1 MSSQNSLLVEILRSS
16 RTVFTPQSL
25 LLIDSKISASA
36 LAVKMHRYTNQGV
49 QLNPRR
55 GIYAKQGYNIE
66 EMACSLFRPSYISLE
81 YVLQRAG
88 VVFQYDSTVTSV
100 SYLSRTID
108 VDGHSYSF
116 RKINYE
122 LWAGME
128 GIVTKDNINI
138 ATPERAFLD
147 MLYHN
152 TTQNLLILNSV
163 PARYANNPNDCPTA
177 KPSWCWSILPLGSS
191 VVLALMP

>member
-36 LAVKMHRYTNQGV
+36 LAVKMHRYTHQGV
-49 QLNPRR
+49 LLNPRR
-55 GIYAKQGYNIE
+55 GIYAKQGYNVE

-88 VVFQYDSTVTSV
+88 VVFQYDSTITSV

-147 MLYHN
+147 MLYLSN
-152 TTQNLLILNSV
+152 GNCYFDNLRPLDKKKVIKLLPNYNSGVLTERVNNLLGL
-163 PARYANNPNDCPTA
+163 
-177 KPSWCWSILPLGSS
+177 
-191 VVLALMP
+191 